1 MIFSVEDRLF
11 EYLPGLALGV
21 LVVKVDNTRYGDD
34 ILESSLTRVRA
45 AFANQS
51 IEEHPNVK
59 IWREAFTKVGM
70 SDGPYRS
77 SIESLLM
84 QALQGG
90 VFPRV
95 NPLVDLYT
103 AVSLDFLVP
112 VGGHDISALEG
123 DIRLA
128 FAKGSEPFTPMEG
141 GEDEVAAPGEVIYR
155 DDHSALT
162 RGWVWR
168 QSNKD
173 RVSTDSTSVFVPVD
187 ILDGLSWTMAEDVTH
202 RITTYLHDHRIG
214 EVVYRDILT
223 RQKTFAEFTT

>member
-11 EYLPGLALGV
+11 EYFPGLVLGV
-21 LVVKVDNTRYGDD
+21 LAVKIDNTRYGDD

-45 AFANQS
+45 AFANQG
-51 IEEHPNVK
+51 IEEHPHVQM
-59 IWREAFTKVGM
+59 WRDAFAKVGM
-70 SDGPYRS
+70 SDGPYKS
-77 SIESLLM
+77 SIESLLL
-84 QALQGG
+84 QALRGG

-103 AVSLDFLVP
+103 AVSLEFLVP
-112 VGGHDISALEG
+112 VGGHDISALDG
-123 DIRLA
+123 DIRLG

-141 GEDEVAAPGEVIYR
+141 GEDEVAEPGEVIYR
-155 DDHSALT
+155 DDHSVLT

-173 RVSTDSTSVFVPVD
+173 RVSTDSTSVFMPVD
-187 ILDGLSWTMAEDVTH
+187 ILDGLSLATAEDVTD
-202 RITTYLHDHRIG
+202 RIITYLHENRIG

-223 RQKTFAEFTT
+223 RRKILAEFTA